1 MYGKKNEN
9 LIFGFVQTCY
19 ALKTVIFFG
28 KKVSNHFILGNFSGF
43 QGFSGSCR
51 STDNLVTSP
60 HRGNLCQESK
70 ASPRRVPVITTK
82 LLFLRDNE

>member
-28 KKVSNHFILGNFSGF
+28 KKVSNHFILGNFLDSRD
-43 QGFSGSCR
+43 SLAAAER
-51 STDNLVTSP
+51 PTTS
-60 HRGNLCQESK
+60 
-70 ASPRRVPVITTK
+70 
-82 LLFLRDNE
+82 

>member
-43 QGFSGSCR
+43 QGFSGLLE
-51 STDNLVTSP
+51 DEFL
-60 HRGNLCQESK
+60 GDLLK
-70 ASPRRVPVITTK
+70 AVPK
-82 LLFLRDNE
+82 R